1 MCILYTSTSPFYP
14 YLYPYARIGNMSH
27 DLKTPMAGIISGLE
41 CLENIAK
48 EQLTLPNLTVTHT
61 SSINH
66 MLSIVCNMRSINSFM
81 LLTINRCLDYTKVS
95 ILIL

>member
-1 MCILYTSTSPFYP
+1 
-14 YLYPYARIGNMSH
+14 MSH

-66 MLSIVCNMRSINSFM
+66 MLSIVCNMRSINTFM

-95 ILIL
+95 KEYYVILLYVYTCNHTLYVFYII